1 MGDDGGFRCDDDRMW
16 LAFKRVSPYAFFGLI
31 PAIAAVIFIAALV
44 HVGIGPDFRYELY
57 PEAKLVLHGADP
69 FPAVGADLSRGTNRI
84 FPIPAALLV
93 GPLTALP
100 VGAAAWLFG
109 LILFLLLALTVWV
122 AGIRDWR
129 IYGLLLVWPACLAA
143 IQSGNV
149 TIVLGLLVAVAWRY
163 RDRGLVAGLAVGAAV
178 ALKIFLWPLL
188 VWLVA
193 IRAYRAAAL
202 GTALGI
208 AGGFL
213 AVLPFT
219 SLSHFVRVEE
229 RLSRTFAPN
238 SYNLVGLLVHSG
250 TTSYRTAVAVSL
262 LVGLGILA
270 VAFGRRS
277 LPLAVSASL
286 VLSPTVWLHYFVL
299 LIVPIAVRRP
309 AFVATWLVPMALWL
323 CPGTNVRVQT
333 WQIAVALAVLAV
345 VSVLNEL
352 EPISLVRLVRR
363 GTLPDDR
370 IRAVGSGA

>member
-1 MGDDGGFRCDDDRMW
+1 MW
-16 LAFKRVSPYAFFGLI
+16 LALRRVGPYALFGLV
-31 PAIAAVIFIAALV
+31 PLVAAAIFVAALV
-44 HVGIGPDFRYELY
+44 HVGTGTDFRYELY

-100 VGAAAWLFG
+100 AGAASWLFA
-109 LILFLLLALTVWV
+109 LLLFLLLAVTVRV

-129 IYGLLLVWPACLAA
+129 VYGLLLVWPACLAA

-163 RDRGLVAGLAVGAAV
+163 RDRRLLPGIAIGAAV
-178 ALKIFLWPLL
+178 ALKLFLWPLL

-202 GTALGI
+202 GSAIGV

-229 RLSRTFAPN
+229 RLGRTFAPH

-250 TTSYRTAVAVSL
+250 TTSYRMAVAVSL
-262 LVGLGILA
+262 VVGLAVLA
-270 VAFGRRS
+270 VAFHRRS

-286 VLSPTVWLHYFVL
+286 LLSPTVWLHYFAL

-309 AFVATWLVPMALWL
+309 ALAATWLVPLALWL
-323 CPGTNVRVQT
+323 CPGTNARVQT
-333 WQIAVALAVLAV
+333 WQIAVALAVLAA
-345 VSVLNEL
+345 VSVVNEL
-352 EPISLVRLVRR
+352 EPVSIGRLAR
-363 GTLPDDR
+363 
-370 IRAVGSGA
+370 RAVPSAEAVTPIRSEA